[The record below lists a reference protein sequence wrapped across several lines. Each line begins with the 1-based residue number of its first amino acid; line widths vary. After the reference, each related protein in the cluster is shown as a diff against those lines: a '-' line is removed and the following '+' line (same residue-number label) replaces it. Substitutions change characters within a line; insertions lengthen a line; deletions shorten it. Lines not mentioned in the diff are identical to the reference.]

1 MKMYSFFTLIQ
12 IIISRLCID
21 TCRMDTCNHIYI
33 YIYNVK
39 NNIINKI
46 KQLVIDFDIFFFFT
60 VLCA

>member
-1 MKMYSFFTLIQ
+1 MYSFFTLIQ

-33 YIYNVK
+33 YNVK

-46 KQLVIDFDIFFFFT
+46 KQLVIDFDIFFFLLFC
-60 VLCA
+60 VPEF